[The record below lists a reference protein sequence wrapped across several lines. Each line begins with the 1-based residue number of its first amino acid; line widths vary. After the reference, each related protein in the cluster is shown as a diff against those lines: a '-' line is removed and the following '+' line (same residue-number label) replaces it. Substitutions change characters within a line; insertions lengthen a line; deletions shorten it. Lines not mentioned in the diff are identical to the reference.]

1 MGKIIAV
8 DGNWMCGKR
17 TGMGTVAYNV
27 VKQWQTTKD
36 IRVILYL
43 PKELDKEYADTIRQH
58 GIETKIL
65 GKANYIKWEQFLLP
79 RALREDGVD
88 VLWSPYNTA
97 PLMVNA
103 RRVITINDVIY
114 MTTPWQDVPTLY
126 KKAGMLYR
134 RIVVPKAA
142 KKADKIITIS
152 HYAKQEL
159 CRLFPYV
166 EDKIDVIYDSASK
179 DTTALSAKEQEI
191 FFNQHGICKP
201 YILAFGSLE
210 KRKNTLRVIKAYEKL
225 PEQIKKSYQL
235 VLFGFRGYDGSEVEH
250 YLQVN
255 RRNLDIKILGFVSE
269 KEKNTLYQQCEF
281 FVFPS
286 LSEGFGI
293 PVLEA
298 YANQAAVITSNTTSL
313 PEVAGDAAVL
323 VNPESIEAICSAMLY
338 VLHWNDKEKLQHLKK
353 ANKQLMNFDWQ
364 KTADKLWQVMS
375 SI

>member
-79 RALREDGVD
+79 RALREDGGD

-210 KRKNTLRVIKAYEKL
+210 KRKNTLRIIKAYEKL

>member
-210 KRKNTLRVIKAYEKL
+210 KRKNTLRIIKAYEKL

>member
-27 VKQWQTTKD
+27 VKQWRTTKD
-36 IRVILYL
+36 IRVVLYL
-43 PKELDKEYADTIRQH
+43 PEELDEEYADTIRQH

-166 EDKIDVIYDSASK
+166 EDKIDVIYDSANK
-179 DTTALSAKEQEI
+179 NTTALSAREQEV
-191 FFNQHGICKP
+191 FFNQHGIRKT

-210 KRKNTLRVIKAYEKL
+210 KRKNTLRVIKAYEQL
-225 PEQIKKSYQL
+225 PEEIKKSHQL
-235 VLFGFRGYDGSEVEH
+235 ILFGFRGYAGSEVER

-255 RRNLDIKILGFVSE
+255 GRNLDIKILGFVSE
-269 KEKNTLYQQCEF
+269 KEKNTLYQQCDF

-323 VNPESIEAICSAMLY
+323 VNPESIESICSAMLY
-338 VLHWNDKEKLQHLKK
+338 VLHWNDKEKLQHLKE
-353 ANKQLMNFDWQ
+353 ANKQLTKFDWQ

-375 SI
+375 SV

>member
-27 VKQWQTTKD
+27 VKQWRTTKD
-36 IRVILYL
+36 IRVVLYL
-43 PKELDKEYADTIRQH
+43 PEELDEEYADTIRQH

-114 MTTPWQDVPTLY
+114 MTTSLKDVPTLY

-134 RIVVPKAA
+134 RFVVSKVA
-142 KKADKIITIS
+142 KKADRIITIS
-152 HYAKQEL
+152 HYAKQEI
-159 CRLFPYV
+159 CHLFPYV

-298 YANQAAVITSNTTSL
+298 YANRALVITSNTTSL
-313 PEVAGDAAVL
+313 PEIAGNAAVL
-323 VNPESIEAICSAMLY
+323 VDPENVEEINQAVQN
-338 VLHWNDKEKLQHLKK
+338 VLQWDDEKK
-353 ANKQLMNFDWQ
+353 AVYQYRANEQLGRFDWK
-364 KTADKLWQVMS
+364 KTAYEIWQ
-375 SI
+375 ILLEA

>member
-27 VKQWQTTKD
+27 VRLWQPTKD

-43 PKELDKEYADTIRQH
+43 PEELDKEYTDTIRNH

-65 GKANYIKWEQFLLP
+65 GKANYITWEQFLLP

-114 MTTPWQDVPTLY
+114 MTTSLKDVSTLY

-134 RIVVPKAA
+134 RFVVPKAA
-142 KKADKIITIS
+142 KKADRIITIS
-152 HYAKQEL
+152 HYAKREI

-179 DTTALSAKEQEI
+179 DTTALSAREQEI
-191 FFNQHGICKP
+191 FFYKYGICKH

-210 KRKNTLRVIKAYEKL
+210 KRKNTLCVVKAYEQL
-225 PEQIKKSYQL
+225 PEQIKKSHQL
-235 VLFGFRGYDGSEVEH
+235 VLFGFRGYAGSEVER

-255 RRNLDIKILGFVSE
+255 GRNLDIKILGFVSE

-323 VNPESIEAICSAMLY
+323 VNPESVEAISSAMQY
-338 VLHWNDKEKLQHLKK
+338 VLYWDDKEKLQRLKK
-353 ANKQLMNFDWQ
+353 ADKQLKKFDWQ
-364 KTADKLWQVMS
+364 KTADKLWQVIS
-375 SI
+375 SV